1 MAVRHWQWRV
11 HCAFETRHWQWRVSL
26 FLPVARLLLIYTKR
40 ASEMEAL
47 RGVWTK
53 EKGSV
58 DNGAL
63 PFVYLKF
70 YGSHSY
76 F

>member
-1 MAVRHWQWRV
+1 
-11 HCAFETRHWQWRVSL
+11 
-26 FLPVARLLLIYTKR
+26 LPVARFVR
-40 ASEMEAL
+40 AI
-47 RGVWTK
+47 
-53 EKGSV
+53 GS
-58 DNGAL
+58 GAL